1 MNDEKPA
8 CALRNTSE
16 PDGVGE
22 YKRMLRTHA
31 TLARCNA

>member
-22 YKRMLRTHA
+22 YKRMLHTRDSRP
-31 TLARCNA
+31 L